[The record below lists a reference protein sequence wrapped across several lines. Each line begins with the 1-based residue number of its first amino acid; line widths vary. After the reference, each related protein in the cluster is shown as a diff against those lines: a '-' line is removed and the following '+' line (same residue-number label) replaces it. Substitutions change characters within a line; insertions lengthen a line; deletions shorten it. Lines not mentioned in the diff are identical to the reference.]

1 MRNLVLAGV
10 FYTAYA
16 VNEVNSQDQIPL
28 NPSALSGILVVL
40 MLLVFLFGGIA
51 AMAGIQ
57 GPSSYSN
64 VPLLIGKEK

>member
-16 VNEVNSQDQIPL
+16 VNEVDNQDQIPL

>member
-1 MRNLVLAGV
+1 MLAGV

-16 VNEVNSQDQIPL
+16 VNEVDSQDQIPL

>member
-16 VNEVNSQDQIPL
+16 VNEVDSQDQIPL